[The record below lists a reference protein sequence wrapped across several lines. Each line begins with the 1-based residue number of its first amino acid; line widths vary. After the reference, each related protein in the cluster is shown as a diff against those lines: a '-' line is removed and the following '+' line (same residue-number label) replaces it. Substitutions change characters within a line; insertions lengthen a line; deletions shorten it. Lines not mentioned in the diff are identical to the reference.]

1 MIAIYNNQPNRERE
15 DLGENILR
23 ERERERG
30 LWEYSQRLKRES
42 LGENILIE
50 DSVGIFS
57 ETEERESW

>member
-1 MIAIYNNQPNRERE
+1 MRIFS
-15 DLGENILR
+15 
-23 ERERERG
+23 ERERSVGIFPET
-30 LWEYSQRLKRES
+30 EKS